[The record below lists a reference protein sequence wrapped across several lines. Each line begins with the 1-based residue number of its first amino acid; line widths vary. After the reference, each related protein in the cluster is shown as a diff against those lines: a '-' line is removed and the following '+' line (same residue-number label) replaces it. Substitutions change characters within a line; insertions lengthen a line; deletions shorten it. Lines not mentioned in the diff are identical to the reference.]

1 MINLPLLCGLC
12 VCAYVIYLMWKLIM
26 IRGSEDDRNV

>member
-12 VCAYVIYLMWKLIM
+12 ACFGVAFLMWKLIM
-26 IRGSEDDRNV
+26 IRGSKDDRNV